1 MINEPN
7 QSPTIVRIGRGRER
21 PIDIEN
27 GSSQQVVGGTQ
38 AHLRPAI
45 SSGRPHCTKYQ
56 YLHSKVVFVLFE
68 NQHETFSKPAP
79 TSSEKTKKKPY
90 LLLMQQLKQQK

>member
-45 SSGRPHCTKYQ
+45 SSGRQHCTKYQ
-56 YLHSKVVFVLFE
+56 YLHSKVVFVCLKINMKLFPS
-68 NQHETFSKPAP
+68 QHQPAVK
-79 TSSEKTKKKPY
+79 KTKKKPY
-90 LLLMQQLKQQK
+90 LSLMQQLKQQK